1 VNELEKKWNEVD
13 TTIDTVNWRGEP
25 IHLTGVKALKNS
37 RTGTIRV
44 YPSEIA
50 KAEVRQLAKSLGIL
64 PRDVGS
70 LLMIFAKPGYFKE
83 GEVLYKYHL
92 QKLLFYYWKFLDIY
106 GYKNAFPIDDFI
118 AAESGPVPEHL
129 DDDLQTLEE
138 KKLIKVRYEK
148 WEQGRSKRI
157 MLTKEGMK
165 LATEVWKALPD
176 PYKEIAIKVKER
188 IHPLSPDRVRH
199 LVHKEYPEYKDT
211 YVKNDIE

>member
-1 VNELEKKWNEVD
+1 MEKIWNDVD

-37 RTGTIRV
+37 KTGAIRI

-50 KAEVRQLAKSLGIL
+50 KAEVRQLAESLGIL

-70 LLMIFAKPGYFKE
+70 LLMIFAKPSYFKE

-92 QKLLFYYWKFLDIY
+92 QKLLFYYWKFLDMS
-106 GYKNAFPIDDFI
+106 GYKNSLPIDDFI
-118 AAESGPVPEHL
+118 AAKNGPVPEHL
-129 DDDLQTLEE
+129 NDDLQRLEE
-138 KKLIKVRYEK
+138 KKLIKVRYKK

-157 MLTKEGMK
+157 MLTKEGTK
-165 LATEVWKALPD
+165 LARESWKALPH

-211 YVKNDIE
+211 YVENDIE